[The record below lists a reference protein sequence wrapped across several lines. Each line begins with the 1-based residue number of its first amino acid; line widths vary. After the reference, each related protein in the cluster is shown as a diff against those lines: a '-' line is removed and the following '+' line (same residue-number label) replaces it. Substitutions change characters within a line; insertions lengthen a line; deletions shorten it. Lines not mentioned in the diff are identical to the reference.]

1 MPAST
6 TARPRPDFRK
16 INREAP
22 ERPCSSSG
30 ASCSICGKGRSA
42 KGNYQPSLG
51 DIITGETHK
60 GGITAYRRE
69 VPDTPVKITVA
80 ELTETTVMHKKM
92 SAPEVGRHNL
102 QTVKVE
108 NPSIR
113 PRGGQ
118 KHICKC
124 S

>member
-1 MPAST
+1 MGRIKQTGEPS
-6 TARPRPDFRK
+6 REPRFFYVRRFE
-16 INREAP
+16 INI
-22 ERPCSSSG
+22 
-30 ASCSICGKGRSA
+30 SIYRG
-42 KGNYQPSLG
+42 QPRFDS
-51 DIITGETHK
+51 IITGETHERSVK
-60 GGITAYRRE
+60 AYRRE
-69 VPDTPVKITVA
+69 VPDAPVKITVA
-80 ELTETTVMHKKM
+80 ELPETTVMHKKM
-92 SAPEVGRHNL
+92 SAPEVGRNNL